1 MMGDMKRAG
10 LNPILAAGSAGF
22 NTQTPQVQQST
33 MPTGSSS
40 SAYEQFTKAGLQE
53 EQTKTERV
61 EQLKRMAELKTE
73 IMRKYEVRM
82 KARQASAMETKL
94 LTESQRNIKEIMLI
108 VSKTDLTDEQKME
121 VAQKIKVIESQLER
135 LKNEAGIYATDAGKI
150 LTIIREITRSL
161 GLHSG
166 ANINIR

>member
-1 MMGDMKRAG
+1 
-10 LNPILAAGSAGF
+10 
-22 NTQTPQVQQST
+22 
-33 MPTGSSS
+33 
-40 SAYEQFTKAGLQE
+40 
-53 EQTKTERV
+53 
-61 EQLKRMAELKTE
+61 
-73 IMRKYEVRM
+73 
-82 KARQASAMETKL
+82 METKL

>member
-1 MMGDMKRAG
+1 MNKQIRTVLKKR
-10 LNPILAAGSAGF
+10 
-22 NTQTPQVQQST
+22 
-33 MPTGSSS
+33 
-40 SAYEQFTKAGLQE
+40 YE
-53 EQTKTERV
+53 
-61 EQLKRMAELKTE
+61 AE
-73 IMRKYEVRM
+73 I
-82 KARQASAMETKL
+82 A
-94 LTESQRNIKEIMLI
+94 
-108 VSKTDLTDEQKME
+108 DEQKME